1 MFNPEVPYDIPP
13 LPVDGIETVKI
24 LKKVT
29 PAARALSALN
39 QVARLLTNQNL
50 LVNLIPILESKS
62 SSEIEN
68 IVTTTDAL
76 FKHESDSSTAD
87 PATKEAL
94 RYKKALFLGF
104 ESVSGDN
111 ARPLNTNTAVDICSE
126 LIDKQVDVRKVI
138 GTNLKN
144 QRTGEVIYTP
154 PVGEDNLRN
163 KLSNWESYIHD
174 HDVDPLIAL
183 AVAHYQFEAIHPFLD
198 GNGRTGRILNIL
210 FLIENELLSQPILY
224 LSRYIMENKEDY
236 YRLLLN
242 VTQEGDWEPWICFM
256 LEAIT
261 ITSQWTINK
270 VNAIVELQK
279 QTSEY
284 IKASSQK
291 NYSYELVELLFEK
304 PYLRTRDLID
314 RGLYRSRQAAIGALK
329 SLEELGVLE
338 SKTAGRETL
347 FINTR
352 LLDLM
357 SYDTNEFL
365 PFEYGPKE

>member
-1 MFNPEVPYDIPP
+1 MFNPEVPYDIPL
-13 LPVDGIETVKI
+13 LPIDGIETVKI
-24 LKKVT
+24 LKKLT

-39 QVARLLTNQNL
+39 QVARLLANQNL
-50 LVNLIPILESKS
+50 LVNLIPILESQS

-76 FKHESDSSTAD
+76 FKHESDSSGAD

-104 ESVSGDN
+104 ESISGNN
-111 ARPLNTNTAVDICSE
+111 ARPLNTNTAIDICSQ
-126 LIDKQVDVRKVI
+126 LIDKKVDVRKI
-138 GTNLKN
+138 TGTNLKN

-154 PVGEDNLRN
+154 PVGEENIRN
-163 KLSNWESYIHD
+163 KLSNWEYYLHE

-224 LSRYIMENKEDY
+224 LSRYIVQNKEDY

-242 VTQEGDWEPWICFM
+242 VTQNGDWEPWICFM
-256 LEAIT
+256 LDAIT
-261 ITSQWTINK
+261 ITSQWTIDK
-270 VNAIVELQK
+270 VNAILELQK
-279 QTSEY
+279 QTSEH
-284 IKASSQK
+284 IKISAQK
-291 NYSYELVELLFEK
+291 TYSYELVQLLFEK
-304 PYLRTRDLID
+304 PYLRTKDLID
-314 RGLYRSRQAAIGALK
+314 RGFYRSRQAAIASLK

-338 SKTAGRETL
+338 SKVAGRETL
-347 FINTR
+347 FVNTR

-357 SYDTNEFL
+357 SYDTNDFL
-365 PFEYGPKE
+365 PFAHH